1 MELRKISSP
10 MPGRIIE
17 VLVGPGDR
25 VTVGDVVVV
34 LESMKMENNIRSD
47 YRGLVAAVHVTER
60 QVVMEGDSLVEV
72 ETS

>member
-1 MELRKISSP
+1 

-60 QVVMEGDSLVEV
+60 QVVGEGDSLVEV
-72 ETS
+72 ETT